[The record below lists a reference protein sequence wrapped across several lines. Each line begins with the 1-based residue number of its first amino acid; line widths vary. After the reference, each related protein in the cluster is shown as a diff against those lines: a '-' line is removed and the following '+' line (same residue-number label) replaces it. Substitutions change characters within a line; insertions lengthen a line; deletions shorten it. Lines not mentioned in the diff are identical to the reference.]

1 MSNVLTF
8 DDFQIGQEIGR
19 REMVVTEDS
28 RDHLSRAFPDMVDG
42 DGRVEMTIGLIMRAY
57 ISIISPRP
65 PGNIHAG
72 QTLTLG
78 RLLAPGDR
86 FMARA
91 RCIAKEPRKGRSWFT
106 FGLTL
111 TSDGD
116 MVVDGEM
123 SFLWAK

>member
-1 MSNVLTF
+1 MSKVLTF
-8 DDFQIGQEIGR
+8 DDFQVGHEIGT
-19 REMVVTEDS
+19 REMVVTDDA
-28 RDHLSRAFPDMVDG
+28 RDHLGKAFPDMGGG
-42 DGRVEMTIGLIMRAY
+42 DGRVEMTIAMMMRAY

-91 RCIAKEPRKGRSWFT
+91 RCIAKERKKGQPWIT

-111 TSDGD
+111 TSDSE
-116 MVVDGEM
+116 MVVEGEM